1 MINFAVII
9 KVTTMDYLLFF
20 LGLGLLLLGANY
32 LVDSSVAIAQ
42 RAKISN
48 FIIGLTIVGIGT
60 SAPELFVS
68 IQSALT
74 GHGDIAMGNV
84 LGSNIANVFLIMGVT
99 ATILPFEINREQSRR
114 DIPIGIIVALLVF
127 LLANDAIIPGITE
140 NSMSRIDGIM
150 LLVFFVIYMA
160 VVILKKGE
168 KPKEAIAE
176 ADEETKSSLAG
187 KNVWLLWG
195 IAAASLAAL
204 LWGGQM
210 FLNSAQNLAKAWG
223 MSEAVISITIVAV
236 GTSLPELITAV
247 IAACKKNPQLALGNV
262 IGSNVFNM
270 LMILGVASCID
281 PYSLENIN
289 MIDYGMAILAAVLM
303 WIVVFTFGK
312 KRFDRIEGVIF
323 LAIYFGYTAHL
334 LMR

>member
-1 MINFAVII
+1 
-9 KVTTMDYLLFF
+9 MDYLFFF

-84 LGSNIANVFLIMGVT
+84 LGSNIANVFLILGVT
-99 ATILPFEINREQSRR
+99 AMILPFTIDKMQQRR
-114 DIPIGIIVALLVF
+114 DIPVGIFAALLVL
-127 LLANDAIIPGITE
+127 LLANDKFIPGIDE
-140 NSMSRIDGIM
+140 NTMSRIDGIFL
-150 LLVFFVIYMA
+150 LLVFIVYMAFVI
-160 VVILKKGE
+160 LRKG
-168 KPKEAIAE
+168 KDPNQALAD
-176 ADEETKSSLAG
+176 ADEETKSQLAG
-187 KNVWLLWG
+187 KNVILLWT

-204 LWGGQM
+204 LWGGNM
-210 FLNSAQNLAKAWG
+210 FLDSAKKLAAAWG

-236 GTSLPELITAV
+236 GTSLPELITAI

-262 IGSNVFNM
+262 IGSNVFNL
-270 LMILGVASCID
+270 LMILGVSSTIH
-281 PYSLENIN
+281 PYNLSSINIY
-289 MIDYGMAILAAVLM
+289 DYMMALFAAVC
-303 WIVVFTFGK
+303 IFITIYTFGK
-312 KRFDRIEGVIF
+312 KKFDRIEGFIF
-323 LAIYFGYTAHL
+323 IAIYIGYTIYL
-334 LMR
+334 LLR

>member
-1 MINFAVII
+1 
-9 KVTTMDYLLFF
+9 MDYLFFF

-187 KNVWLLWG
+187 KNVYLLWG

-204 LWGGQM
+204 LWGGNM
-210 FLNSAQNLAKAWG
+210 FLDSAKSLAKTWG

-270 LMILGVASCID
+270 LMILGVSSCID
-281 PYSLENIN
+281 PFQLESIN
-289 MIDYGMAILAAVLM
+289 MVDYGMAILAAILM

-312 KRFDRIEGVIF
+312 KKFDRIEGVIF
-323 LAIYFGYTAHL
+323 LLIYIGYTAYL

>member
-1 MINFAVII
+1 
-9 KVTTMDYLLFF
+9 MDYLFFF

-187 KNVWLLWG
+187 KNVYLLWG

-204 LWGGQM
+204 LWGGNM
-210 FLNSAQNLAKAWG
+210 FLDSAKSLAKTWG

-262 IGSNVFNM
+262 IGSNVFNL
-270 LMILGVASCID
+270 LMILGVSSCID
-281 PYSLENIN
+281 PFQLESIN
-289 MIDYGMAILAAVLM
+289 MVDYGMAILAAILM

-312 KRFDRIEGVIF
+312 KKFDRIEGVIF
-323 LAIYFGYTAHL
+323 LLIYFGYTAYL

>member
-1 MINFAVII
+1 
-9 KVTTMDYLLFF
+9 MDYLFFF

-140 NSMSRIDGIM
+140 NDMSRVDGIL
-150 LLVFFVIYMA
+150 LLVFFIVYMA

-187 KNVWLLWG
+187 KNVWLLCG

-204 LWGGQM
+204 LWGGNM
-210 FLNSAQNLAKAWG
+210 FLDGAKNLAKSWG

-247 IAACKKNPQLALGNV
+247 IAAFKKNPQLALGNV